1 MSSFTWLLCVLACKG
16 PDTASE
22 DSDTGAPSNISA
34 QIVPLFD
41 AETPLEG
48 DLTFVREDGAIVTR
62 FADRGRDRH
71 AREDEFQSYDHYLPL
86 YWEYRT
92 ARVQI
97 VDTLPAGGS
106 TIELSMVSEW
116 QLSVPEFRAWYLGTG
131 TVATYGGNYAN
142 LVVTEGPGT
151 YDDDHEKISDA
162 GTQYRYTLSIDHAI
176 TVDGAVVDLASGQF
190 MELELSQFLQ
200 GVPSGRANYY
210 GTAILYEVG
219 VGGLVPW
226 YADLSKRENSEKLD
240 ESAWLG
246 GRTTLPYPYSDEPDN
261 RYMQMATNLAPWN
274 GQPFVLG
281 RRVHHS
287 SMVDGSHD
295 ESAENPALTEVV
307 GLAGPLYINESCD
320 ACHTRNGRASIV
332 GEGQSLDKW
341 VVKVGTEDG
350 SPDPLIGRV
359 LQSASTGAES
369 EGVVYVDQ
377 WLGTDD
383 GLRRPVYGFEGAE
396 PSHFSPR
403 LSPALIGLGLLEA
416 LAEST
421 IMEWED
427 PQDQDGDG
435 ISGRAQVV
443 LDPETGDLR
452 LGRFGW
458 KAAAG
463 SLRHQLASALN
474 TDMGVM
480 TSIMPSPDCGV
491 DQQDCG
497 NDNGAELADESF
509 DNLYRYIA
517 LLGVG
522 AQRDIDD
529 AQVQA
534 GQVLFSDVG
543 CQGCHRA
550 TMTTSENHPLSEL
563 RSQTVHPYSDLLL
576 HDMGQDMADNL
587 GEGQA
592 SGSEWRTTPL
602 WGIGLSACVTGG
614 LEGSAQSEVCV
625 PSASYLH
632 DGRARTLD
640 EAIRWHGGEGDAS
653 RSAYLNLDDSERDAL
668 VRFLES
674 L

>member
-1 MSSFTWLLCVLACKG
+1 MSVLWFLSVLACKDQEST
-16 PDTASE
+16 PV
-22 DSDTGAPSNISA
+22 DSDTAAQTDLSA
-34 QIVPLFD
+34 GIVPLFNAD
-41 AETPLEG
+41 TTLEG
-48 DLTFVREDGAIVTR
+48 ELTFVREDGAIVTR

-97 VDTLPAGGS
+97 VDTLPAGGGS
-106 TIELSMVSEW
+106 IEISMVSEW

-142 LVVTEGPGT
+142 SVVTEGPGT
-151 YDDDHEKISDA
+151 YDDDHEKVSDT

-176 TVDGAVVDLASGQF
+176 TVDGAVVDLAAGQF

-226 YADLSKRENSEKLD
+226 YADLAKRENSEKLD

-246 GRTTLPYPYSDEPDN
+246 GRTTLPYQYSDEPDN
-261 RYMQMATNLAPWN
+261 PYMQMATNLAPWN

-287 SMVDGSHD
+287 SMVDGGHD
-295 ESAENPALTEVV
+295 ESDENPIFTEVV

-359 LQSASTGAES
+359 LQSASTSSES
-369 EGVVYVDQ
+369 EGTIYVEQ

-383 GLRRPVYGFEGAE
+383 GLRRPVYGFEGAQ

-421 IMEWED
+421 ILEWED

-443 LDPETGDLR
+443 TDPETGDLR

-458 KAAAG
+458 KAAAS
-463 SLRHQLASALN
+463 SLRHQIASALN

-480 TSIMPSPDCGV
+480 TSVMPSPDCGV

-497 NDNGAELADESF
+497 NETGAELDEESF
-509 DNLYRYIA
+509 DNLVRYIA

-522 AQRDIDD
+522 AQQDIDN
-529 AQVQA
+529 AEVQA
-534 GQVLFSDVG
+534 GQALFSDVG
-543 CQGCHRA
+543 CESCHRA
-550 TMTTSENHPLSEL
+550 TMTTSENHPYSEL
-563 RSQTVHPYSDLLL
+563 RSQTIHPYSDLLL

-592 SGSEWRTTPL
+592 TGSEWRTTPL
-602 WGIGLSACVTGG
+602 WGLGRSACVTGG

-625 PSASYLH
+625 PDANYLH
-632 DGRARTLD
+632 DGRARSLD
-640 EAIRWHGGEGDAS
+640 EAVRWHGGEGDSS
-653 RSAYLNLDDSERDAL
+653 RSAYLNLDDDERAAI